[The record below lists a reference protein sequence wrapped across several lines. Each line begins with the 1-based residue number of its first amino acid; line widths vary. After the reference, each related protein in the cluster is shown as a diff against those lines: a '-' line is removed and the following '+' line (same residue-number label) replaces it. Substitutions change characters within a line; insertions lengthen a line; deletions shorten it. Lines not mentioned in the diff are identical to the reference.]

1 MKEYKVLCLEE
12 CGRVVSEADVEKALN
27 EMDFH
32 GWSFIQMCSGG
43 GGESGFFVSWV
54 YLIFR
59 RQ

>member
-1 MKEYKVLCLEE
+1 MKEYKVVCLEE
-12 CGRVVSEADVEKALN
+12 YGGVVCEGDIEKALN

-32 GWSFIQMCSGG
+32 GWTFVQMSSGG